1 MTSMPHRT
9 RRSARRATRLAAAL
23 AAGALLV
30 TGCSSASDTAPSASG
45 GGSGTVDPDA
55 VATGW
60 VGAAHGSVGGTTD
73 GGSLSYATYS
83 SVTTLDPANRQDGG
97 ATGGTE
103 MAAIYDVL
111 MRYDNATHEYVPQLA
126 ASLTPDADNKVWT
139 LKLRDGVTFSD
150 GTPLNADA
158 VVWSIG
164 HYLEKRGTHSQI
176 WNASVESTVAQDPS
190 TVVYTL
196 KRPWKDFPAMLTT
209 GPGMIV
215 APSSMA
221 GGEFTPVGAGP
232 FTVSSFAPHDE
243 LVLAARQDYWG
254 GTPHLA
260 ELRFPSI
267 VQEQG
272 KVDAIKS
279 GGVQAGYI
287 RNVDVIHGA
296 ITGGMSGWSYAAN
309 MSKVLLINNR
319 EDRAGADPRVRQAIV
334 AAIDPEVFDTR
345 VEGGFGAPNSAM
357 FPPSS
362 QWSQDGDAP
371 RYDPDK
377 ARKLL
382 DEAKADGFDGVL
394 SYAGVNEAAAQKSA
408 LAFQAMLQNVGFT
421 VELNLSSSISDLVK
435 TMYAEHDYDI
445 GYAAFNVLDDAPFV
459 RLFGNLYS
467 TSSANP
473 MGYAN
478 PQMDDLLMQL
488 QSAPDDDA
496 KRDVLAKMQQLVD
509 DTAPF
514 ATLGAGRAFI
524 AMADSVQGV
533 KPSMDG
539 IMLFDQAW
547 IKGA

>member
-1 MTSMPHRT
+1 MPHRT
-9 RRSARRATRLAAAL
+9 RRRTGRATRLAAAL

-30 TGCSSASDTAPSASG
+30 AGCSSASDSSSSG
-45 GGSGTVDPDA
+45 GTSGTIDPDA

-60 VGAAHGSVGGTTD
+60 VGATHGDVDGAQD

-111 MRYDNATHEYVPQLA
+111 MRFDNDSHEYLPQLA
-126 ASLTPDADNKVWT
+126 ESLTPNADNTVWT

-150 GTPLNADA
+150 GTPLNSDA
-158 VVWSIG
+158 VVWSVN

-176 WNASVESTVAQDPS
+176 WNASVESTVAQDPL

-196 KRPWKDFPAMLTT
+196 KRPWKEFPAMLTT

-232 FTVSSFAPHDE
+232 FTVSNFAPHDE
-243 LVLAARQDYWG
+243 LALTARQGYWG

-260 ELRFPSI
+260 ELRFPAI

-296 ITGGMSGWSYAAN
+296 IAGGMSGWSYAAN
-309 MSKVLLINNR
+309 MSKVLLINSR
-319 EDRAGADPRVRQAIV
+319 DGRAGADPRVRQAIV
-334 AAIDPEVFDTR
+334 AAVDPEVFDTR
-345 VEGGFGAPNSAM
+345 VEGGYGEPNSAM

-362 QWSQDGDAP
+362 KWSQDGDAP

-377 ARKLL
+377 ARALL
-382 DEAKADGFDGVL
+382 DQAKADGFDGAL
-394 SYAGVNEAAAQKSA
+394 TYSGVNEAAAQNSA
-408 LAFQAMLQNVGFT
+408 LAFQAMLQKVGFT
-421 VELNLSSSISDLVK
+421 VNLDLSSSISDLVK

-445 GYAAFNVLDDAPFV
+445 GYAAFNVLDDDPFV

-467 TSSANP
+467 KSSANP

-496 KRDVLAKMQQLVD
+496 KRDVLAKMQKLVD

-524 AMADSVQGV
+524 AMDDSVQGV
-533 KPSMDG
+533 KPNMDG
-539 IMLFDQAW
+539 IMLFDKAW